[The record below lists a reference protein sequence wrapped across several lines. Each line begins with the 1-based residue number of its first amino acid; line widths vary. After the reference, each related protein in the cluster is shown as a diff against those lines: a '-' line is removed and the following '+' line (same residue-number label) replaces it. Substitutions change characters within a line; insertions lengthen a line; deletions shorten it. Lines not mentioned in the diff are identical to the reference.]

1 MSKSTNLTRKW
12 LLTGTILTT
21 LAVGLPA
28 IAQETTPPTDGS
40 TATPVASEVAPE
52 AAPAD
57 DTTTEIV
64 VTGSRIRKSEF
75 NSAAPVQVITA
86 EKSSLSGM
94 INAAQILQSSSIAAG
109 SGQVNNTFTG
119 YIVDGGDGINTLSLR
134 GLGAQR
140 SLVLINGRRM
150 PPAGVGGTVG
160 PVDLNFIP
168 QSMVARYE
176 ILKDGASSIYGS
188 DAVAGVVNVITM
200 KNYDGFHMEVSGLKS
215 EEKGADSY
223 AASAMYG
230 KTFDKGSILISG
242 EYYEQKALTLADR
255 PGLSCPQLLRYKA
268 DGSRADRID
277 PDTGQIKCYN
287 AKGVFGGSIY
297 DNYFVNSP
305 IFDND
310 GNQTAEFQGIYFY
323 HKGANP
329 GAVYDPTDPLGQH
342 FDIPDYIT
350 YDGTG
355 ATVVYEHDNPPA
367 ALTAT
372 AISPVKR
379 MSLFAQGQYRPDWL
393 GGAELYT
400 ELMFGRRESSQI
412 AWGQLFPYY
421 SYASSVNPLGI
432 PYLQPIA
439 LHENFSSQEVNL
451 GRALGG
457 VRGTLSSWNWD
468 AYVSYSKSVGK
479 YDESA
484 TYADR
489 VNWGTGFDQNTFEF
503 IDECG
508 AGAPAGC
515 VPLNLFT
522 PEALLEGKLTDAENA
537 YYFTVDHGRTDYSQL
552 TAEATATGDIM
563 QLPAGALG
571 GAFGISFREDRIN
584 DVPGELSRSGN
595 SYNRSSS
602 GITKGTD
609 RLSEVYGELEVPIVR
624 GKFLFE
630 DLTLSL
636 SGRYSDYKSV
646 GDATTYKAG
655 FNWAVDNIFRVR
667 GTAGTSFRA
676 PALYELYL
684 NDQTGYLSQTS
695 VDPCIRYDDKG
706 ADGEYKVNSTV
717 RANCLADGVE
727 GDYYPTYG
735 SAVITTGGGLDLKP
749 ETSYATTLG
758 FVLTP
763 PNTGFKFAMD
773 VWKTKISDE
782 IASNGVAVIGAC
794 YNSPEFRSQPGYCD
808 NFTRDLDPAS
818 TTFNAILDIDGS
830 YRNIPTESTAGI
842 DFTASYEHEFNFGKL
857 TSDAQFS
864 WYKYY
869 KSQSYAGATIID
881 YVGTI
886 GNPSWVGNV
895 QTKFTHKDWTV
906 AWTFNY
912 TGASSN
918 LGFYGET
925 GTNATQTYTYAAAT
939 PPFVTHDL
947 EFRYR
952 AKTYE
957 FIIGVNNVL
966 DENAPE
972 IGDGLYS
979 GSASRLGNY
988 PFSSQYYSGLIGRQ
1002 FYLNISK
1009 DF

>member
-28 IAQETTPPTDGS
+28 IAQETTPPADGT
-40 TATPVASEVAPE
+40 TAAPAAPE
-52 AAPAD
+52 SAPAD
-57 DTTTEIV
+57 DTTTEVV

-86 EKSSLSGM
+86 EKSSMAGM
-94 INAAQILQSSSIAAG
+94 IDAAQILQSSSIASG
-109 SGQVNNTFTG
+109 SGQINNTFTG
-119 YIVDGGDGINTLSLR
+119 YVVDGGAGINTLSLR

-140 SLVLINGRRM
+140 TLILINGRRM

-188 DAVAGVVNVITM
+188 DAVAGVVNIITT
-200 KNYDGFHMEVSGLKS
+200 KNFDGFHIEASGLKS
-215 EEKGADSY
+215 EKDGADSY
-223 AASAMYG
+223 TASAMYG
-230 KTFDKGSILISG
+230 KTFDKGGILISG
-242 EYYEQKALTLADR
+242 EYYEQRALTFADR
-255 PGLSCPQLLRYKA
+255 PGLACPKLNRTSTA
-268 DGSRADRID
+268 DGSSADRID
-277 PDTGQIKCYN
+277 PRTGKAKCYN
-287 AKGVFGGSIY
+287 ASGVFGGDI
-297 DNYFVNSP
+297 
-305 IFDND
+305 ID
-310 GNQTAEFQGIYFY
+310 GWNGDRYFY
-323 HKGANP
+323 TPDGLNQS
-329 GAVYDPTDPLGQH
+329 GPL
-342 FDIPDYIT
+342 PDFT
-350 YDGTG
+350 LYDGTP
-355 ATVVYEHDNPPA
+355 ATVVYEDTA
-367 ALTAT
+367 ATIANNTT

-379 MSLFAQGQYRPDWL
+379 ASLFAQGQWRPDWL

-400 ELMFGRRESSQI
+400 ELMFGERKSSQTY
-412 AWGQLFPYY
+412 WSQLFPYY
-421 SYASSVNPLGI
+421 SSHSSVNILPTTLSPDDQAYYGFTGPAE
-432 PYLQPIA
+432 PYAQPIA
-439 LHENFSSQEVNL
+439 LHEGYSSQKVDL
-451 GRALGG
+451 GRFLGG
-457 VRGTLSSWNWD
+457 VRGTFNTWNWD
-468 AYVSYSKSVGK
+468 AYASYSKSVGK
-479 YDESA
+479 YDDTV

-489 VNWGTGFDQNTFEF
+489 VNWGTGIDQVNGGE

-522 PEALLEGKLTDAENA
+522 HDALTIGKLTDAENA
-537 YYFTVDHGRTDYSQL
+537 YYFTVDHGRTDYSQF

-584 DVPGELSRSGN
+584 DTPGALSLAGN
-595 SYNRSSS
+595 SYNRSSA
-602 GITKGTD
+602 GITKGSD
-609 RLSEVYGELEVPIVR
+609 RLSEVYGELEVPVVR

-636 SGRYSDYKSV
+636 SARYSDYESV
-646 GDATTYKAG
+646 GNATTYKAG
-655 FNWAVDNIFRVR
+655 FNWAIDNIFRVR

-676 PALYELYL
+676 PALYELFLHDETSYL
-684 NDQTGYLSQTS
+684 GQTS
-695 VDPCIRYDDKG
+695 VDPCLNYGEIGD
-706 ADGEYKVNSTV
+706 DGEYKTNATI
-717 RANCLADGVE
+717 RANCAADGVPNNYT
-727 GDYYPTYG
+727 GAQTS
-735 SAVITTGGGLDLKP
+735 SATILTGGGLDLEP

-773 VWKTKISDE
+773 VWKTKISDQ
-782 IASNGVAVIGAC
+782 ITANGASVVAAC
-794 YNSPEFRSQPGYCD
+794 YNSVQFRSQPGFCD
-808 NFTRDLDPAS
+808 DFVRDTDPTS
-818 TTFNAILDIDGS
+818 PRYLEITDIDGS
-830 YRNIPTESTAGI
+830 YRNIPTEETAGV
-842 DFTASYEHEFNFGKL
+842 DFTVGYEHEFNFGKL

-869 KSQSYAGATIID
+869 KSQQYVGAVIDD

-886 GNPSWVGNV
+886 GNPNWVGDV

-906 AWTFNY
+906 SWTFNY

-918 LGFYGET
+918 LGWYGET
-925 GTNATQTYTYAAAT
+925 GTNPTNTYTYKAAV

-952 AKTYE
+952 AKTYDL
-957 FIIGVNNVL
+957 IVGINNVL
-966 DENAPE
+966 DESAPE

-1002 FYLNISK
+1002 FYMNISK